1 MTVPVAALV
10 SVLLLLANAGFV
22 ALEFAL
28 VGARSTRLEPLAQQG
43 RRSAVLALGAM
54 RKLNLQL
61 AGAQL
66 GITLASL
73 SLGYVAEPLVVHAIE
88 DLLGFTPLSEVVI
101 GVVAFV
107 VGLGLVV
114 FAHMVVGEMVPK
126 NLAITAPERTLM
138 LLVRPNRWYLVVFGP
153 VVWLLN
159 SIANLGMRAL
169 RITPRNEMGSAP
181 SADDLARMLAES
193 HREGLIERD
202 AQRMLTGVLDFGDS
216 KVADVMVE
224 RDNIVSVTEATTVAE
239 AEQLVATTGHSR
251 LPVFDV
257 SGSEPLGFVHAKDL
271 LGLSANAGPLA
282 LPLRLVRRM
291 PVVASDRSLEELLVG
306 MQGTG
311 VHVALVVD
319 GTGAGG
325 SVVGLVTL
333 EDLLE
338 ELVGD
343 ITDET
348 DPFHD
353 R

>member
-1 MTVPVAALV
+1 MIAALV
-10 SVLLLLANAGFV
+10 LSVVLLALNAAFV

-28 VGARSTRLEPLAQQG
+28 VGARRTRLEPLADQG

-54 RKLNLQL
+54 RKLNVQL

-73 SLGYVAEPLVVHAIE
+73 SLGYVTEPLVVHGIE
-88 DLLGFTPLSEVVI
+88 DLLGFTPMSEVVI
-101 GVVAFV
+101 GVIAFV
-107 VGLGLVV
+107 VGLGVVV

-169 RITPRNEMGSAP
+169 RITPRNEMELAP
-181 SADDLARMLAES
+181 SANDLTRMLAES
-193 HREGLIERD
+193 HREGLIEGD
-202 AQRMLTGVLDFGDS
+202 AQRLLTGVLDFGDRA
-216 KVADVMVE
+216 VAEVMVQ
-224 RDNIVSVTEATTVAE
+224 RDQIVSVTEATTVAE
-239 AEQLVATTGHSR
+239 AERLVATTGHSR
-251 LPVFDV
+251 LPVFDHA
-257 SGSEPLGFVHAKDL
+257 GSEPLGFVHAKDL
-271 LGLSANAGPLA
+271 LGLSANAGPMA

-291 PVVASDRSLEELLVG
+291 PVVAVDRSLEDALVG
-306 MQGTG
+306 MQGAG
-311 VHVALVVD
+311 IHVALVVD
-319 GTGAGG
+319 HTTVGG

-343 ITDET
+343 ITDES
-348 DPFHD
+348 DPFLD
-353 R
+353 G

>member
-1 MTVPVAALV
+1 MIAAAVLSV
-10 SVLLLLANAGFV
+10 VLLAANAGFV

-28 VGARSTRLEPLAQQG
+28 VGARSTRLEPLAAEG

-73 SLGYVAEPLVVHAIE
+73 SLGYVTEPLVVHGIE

-138 LLVRPNRWYLVVFGP
+138 LLVRPNRWYLAVFGP

-159 SIANLGMRAL
+159 SIANVGMRIL
-169 RITPRNEMGSAP
+169 RVTPRNEMDSAP
-181 SADDLARMLAES
+181 SADDLTRMLAES

-202 AQRMLTGVLDFGDS
+202 AQRMLTGVLDFGDRS
-216 KVADVMVE
+216 VAEVMVS
-224 RDNIVSVTEATTVAE
+224 RDRIVSVTEATTVAE

-251 LPVFDV
+251 LPVFDQ

-271 LGLSANAGPLA
+271 LGLSANAGPMA

-291 PVVASDRSLEELLVG
+291 PVVAQDHSLEEVLLG
-306 MQGTG
+306 MQGIG
-311 VHVALVVD
+311 VHVALVVGSSD
-319 GTGAGG
+319 DEG

-348 DPFHD
+348 D
-353 R
+353 RLNEG

>member
-1 MTVPVAALV
+1 MIAAAVL
-10 SVLLLLANAGFV
+10 SVMLLMANAGFV
-22 ALEFAL
+22 AMEFAL
-28 VGARSTRLEPLAQQG
+28 VGARSTRLEPLAAEG
-43 RRSAVLALGAM
+43 RRSAVLALAAM

-73 SLGYVAEPLVVHAIE
+73 SLGYVTEPLVVHGIE

-138 LLVRPNRWYLVVFGP
+138 LLVRPNRWYLAVFGP
-153 VVWLLN
+153 VVWVLN
-159 SIANLGMRAL
+159 SIANVGMRIL

-181 SADDLARMLAES
+181 SADDLARMLLES

-202 AQRMLTGVLDFGDS
+202 AQRLLTGVLDFGDTT
-216 KVADVMVE
+216 VADVMVL
-224 RDNIVSVTEATTVAE
+224 RDGIVSVTEATTVAE

-251 LPVFDV
+251 LPVFAA

-271 LGLSANAGPLA
+271 LGLSANAGPMA

-291 PVVASDRSLEELLVG
+291 PVVARDRSLEEVLVG

-319 GTGAGG
+319 GPDADG

-348 DPFHD
+348 DPHHD
-353 R
+353 G